1 MPLDVLYEDNHLLVV
16 DKPNGILVQGDHTDR
31 ETLLEQARQYTKE
44 KYNKPGNVFMGLVHR
59 LDRTVSGVMVFAR
72 TSKAAGRV
80 SEQIRNRKVTKVYTA
95 IVEGQTPD
103 EGTYE
108 DEIALKRFGAEI
120 VEPGKGKLARLHFQT
135 LERRKKYSLVRIQ
148 LETGRRHQI
157 RIQFA
162 SRGHAI
168 LGDHK
173 YGSKVDLGKDKITLH
188 AERFELRHPTKQDKL
203 VFEAPTPKFWNKY
216 S

>member
-16 DKPNGILVQGDHTDR
+16 NKPNGILVQGDHTER

-80 SEQIRNRKVTKVYTA
+80 SEQIRDRKVTKIYSA
-95 IVEGQTPD
+95 IVSGNTPD
-103 EGTYE
+103 TDTYE
-108 DEIALKRFGAEI
+108 DEIALKRFGSEI
-120 VEPGKGKLARLHFQT
+120 VEPGKGKLARLHFET
-135 LERRKKYSLVRIQ
+135 LQSKKKTSLVRIQ

-157 RIQFA
+157 RVQFA
-162 SRGHAI
+162 ARDHAI
-168 LGDHK
+168 LGDQK
-173 YGSKVDLGKDKITLH
+173 YGSTVDLGKDKITLH

-203 VFEAPTPKFWNKY
+203 VFEAPAPAFWNKY
-216 S
+216 L